1 MMAHME
7 IIDAKLNA
15 CLQGFVTECA
25 RAADLAQTPAG
36 KRLVEAERALDDC
49 DDPAERVAVLHW
61 YRAAWAAYALSRG
74 WVVET
79 ESLKV
84 AFDAAVRAA

>member
-1 MMAHME
+1 ME

-25 RAADLAQTPAG
+25 RAADLACTPAG
-36 KRLVEAERALDDC
+36 KHLVEAERALDDC
-49 DDPAERVAVLHW
+49 GDPAGLVAALHW

-74 WVVET
+74 WVVGAGQPEAPG
-79 ESLKV
+79 E
-84 AFDAAVRAA
+84 AAVLAA